1 MRFIT
6 YKNLEPET
14 GISAHRTT
22 LWRWEKQG
30 RFPKRTKLG
39 ATFGWPEVVL
49 KTYVIA
55 RSAGHDE
62 REATKIAE
70 KARPSV

>member
-6 YKNLEPET
+6 YKNLETET
-14 GISAHRTT
+14 GIAVHRTT

-39 ATFGWPEVVL
+39 ATFGWPETVL
-49 KTYVIA
+49 RSYVIA

-62 REATKIAE
+62 HEATTIAE
-70 KARPSV
+70 NSRPSV